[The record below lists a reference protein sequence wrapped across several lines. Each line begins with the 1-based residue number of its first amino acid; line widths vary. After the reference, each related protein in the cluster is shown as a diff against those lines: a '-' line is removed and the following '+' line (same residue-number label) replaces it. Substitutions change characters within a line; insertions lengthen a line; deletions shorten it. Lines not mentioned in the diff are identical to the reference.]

1 MKRALPENKGRIY
14 LDYAATTP
22 VDHAVARAMR
32 PYFGT
37 RFGNA
42 GSVHS
47 FGQEAI
53 AALDAARE
61 RIATALGA
69 DFREVI
75 FTGSATEA
83 NNVVLRG
90 VVKRFRELFPER
102 TPELVVS
109 SIEHESVLETCRDLE
124 RDGVAVRSVPVTRE
138 GVLDMRALKAAL
150 GPGTVLVSVMH
161 ANNEIG
167 TVQPVRE
174 IADLVRTARGVS
186 AFPLFHTDAVQ
197 AFQYLPCDPQAT
209 GADLITIS
217 AHKLYG
223 PKGIGVL
230 YARRELGAK
239 RGTGTLTITSES
251 ALQPI
256 ITGGGQEF
264 GLRSGTEN
272 VPLIVGAAEAIIRAA
287 ALRAREARRV
297 GELRDVFW
305 KKIRAAWPGAQLNG
319 SIANRL
325 PNNLNVWFPGRRAE
339 ELLIHLDRRG
349 IAVSSGAA
357 CSARSLTPSY
367 VIQALGFSR
376 ERARESVR
384 FTLGRQTTTM
394 ELDKTARVLD
404 EIKKKKH

>member
-1 MKRALPENKGRIY
+1 MSRIY

-22 VDHAVARAMR
+22 VDPAVLSAMR
-32 PYFGT
+32 PYFGVH
-37 RFGNA
+37 FGNA

-47 FGQEAI
+47 FGQIAS
-53 AALDAARE
+53 AALDRSRE
-61 RIATALGA
+61 RIAAVLGA
-69 DFREVI
+69 EFREVI

-83 NNVVLRG
+83 NNLVLRG
-90 VVKRFRELFPER
+90 AVKRFRELFPER

-124 RDGVAVRSVPVTRE
+124 RDGARVRYVPVTRE
-138 GVLDMRALKAAL
+138 GVVDMRALKAAL
-150 GPGTVLVSVMH
+150 GPGTVLVSVMY

-167 TVQPVRE
+167 TVQPVAE
-174 IADLVRTARGVS
+174 IAERVRAMRGER
-186 AFPLFHTDAVQ
+186 AYPLFHTDAVQ
-197 AFQYLPCDPQAT
+197 AFQYLPSDARAL
-209 GADLITIS
+209 GADFMTIS
-217 AHKLYG
+217 AHKIYG

-230 YARRELGAK
+230 YARQVYDSRLSRAGGVTKINVK
-239 RGTGTLTITSES
+239 RVPHVSP
-251 ALQPI
+251 Q

-272 VPLIVGAAEAIIRAA
+272 VPLVVGAAEAVARAVA
-287 ALRAREARRV
+287 GREREAARV
-297 GELRDVFW
+297 RVLRDGFW
-305 KKIRAAWPGAQLNG
+305 KKLRAAWPGVRLNG
-319 SIANRL
+319 GVASRL

-357 CSARSLTPSY
+357 CSARSLEPSY

-394 ELDKTARVLD
+394 ELDKTAKVLN
-404 EIKKKKH
+404 EIKKAK